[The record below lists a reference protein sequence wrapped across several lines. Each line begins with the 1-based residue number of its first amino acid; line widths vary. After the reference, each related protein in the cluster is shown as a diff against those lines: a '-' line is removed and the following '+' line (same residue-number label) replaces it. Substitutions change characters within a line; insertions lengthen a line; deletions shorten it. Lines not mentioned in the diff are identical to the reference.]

1 MPAPFAFSSIAAR
14 QYQPI
19 MAAIPSKDNH
29 NCAKDG
35 NQVTDIQND
44 HRGLSRREAIE
55 RNGVIENQF

>member
-1 MPAPFAFSSIAAR
+1 MPASFAFSSIAAR

-44 HRGLSRREAIE
+44 HRELSRRKAVE
-55 RNGVIENQF
+55 RNAPIED

>member
-1 MPAPFAFSSIAAR
+1 MAASFAFSSIAAR

-35 NQVTDIQND
+35 NQVTGIQNGTVD
-44 HRGLSRREAIE
+44 YRGEKRSNETD
-55 RNGVIENQF
+55 

>member
-1 MPAPFAFSSIAAR
+1 MAASFAFSSIAAR

-44 HRGLSRREAIE
+44 HRELSRRKAVE
-55 RNGVIENQF
+55 RNAPIED